1 MPLRYRPKNLVN
13 KTDRANRHIG
23 KMSKIVGNKMYR
35 ATTKKGQEKYKVIE
49 LQKKLMADT
58 PILRKN
64 SSENET
70 AKEILNIIGASCI
83 LDSNINR
90 VDYSLIDDQLDK
102 ELILNP
108 NKVDFKDLKI
118 LKKGKITFDKI
129 LRDTNDPFYTLDEQ
143 ISQNYIQQN
152 EKILQQEE
160 MNFDFAAVVGDISS
174 MNAYNKQSPTIR
186 SLKDIK

>member
-1 MPLRYRPKNLVN
+1 MPLRYRPKNIVN
-13 KTDRANRHIG
+13 KTDRGNRHIG

-129 LRDTNDPFYTLDEQ
+129 LRETNDPFYTLDEQ

-160 MNFDFAAVVGDISS
+160 MNFDFTAIVGDISS